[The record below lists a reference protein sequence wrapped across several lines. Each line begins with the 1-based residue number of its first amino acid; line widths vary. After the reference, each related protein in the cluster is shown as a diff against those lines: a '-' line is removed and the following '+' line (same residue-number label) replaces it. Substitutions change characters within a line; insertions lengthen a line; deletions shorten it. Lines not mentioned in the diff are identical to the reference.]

1 LQPSDRDRGGL
12 VQGAV
17 RDLADNGRECGA
29 VHRLGRSLGRR
40 SLRKT
45 GTAQPA
51 SRALQAATVCRIVAT
66 RRRRLAPARS
76 PSRRPSGQLQIGWPV
91 FHHPYQRP

>member
-1 LQPSDRDRGGL
+1 LQSGRDRGGL

-17 RDLADNGRECGA
+17 RDLADNGRECGV

-45 GTAQPA
+45 GTA
-51 SRALQAATVCRIVAT
+51 
-66 RRRRLAPARS
+66 
-76 PSRRPSGQLQIGWPV
+76 
-91 FHHPYQRP
+91 